1 MAVRAMAGLRLH
13 GHYLQSRLGALRG
26 EGRVLTGERRCPLC
40 MAGYPEA
47 GRGPGAAPVE
57 DEPHFV
63 ALCPGLSAERAA
75 MLAELEAIYPGFRAK
90 YDGMAVA
97 ERAAAVLFTV
107 PDGRWPSVG
116 AGAERARRAA
126 QGVRAVAGFVLG
138 AAAVHPVVGRSLWA
152 AGR

>member
-1 MAVRAMAGLRLH
+1 MDVSAGF
-13 GHYLQSRLGALRG
+13 YIAIATQRG
-26 EGRVLTGERRCPLC
+26 
-40 MAGYPEA
+40 
-47 GRGPGAAPVE
+47 
-57 DEPHFV
+57 
-63 ALCPGLSAERAA
+63 GLWVVG
-75 MLAELEAIYPGFRAK
+75 YPGFRVK